1 MGAGMSEG
9 HKALFRIAIVLLKA
23 HTTHLSKAVDHADA
37 MDLLCPIN
45 PLATRVPINDNDML
59 TKAFKLSLARKQF
72 SVSLTSPRTTP
83 RLMQSIFGS
92 PYMRSMS
99 EGRLMRGA
107 GAGQA
112 QRAGGGVDGPAQARQ
127 DPLPQAPLERHPH
140 RPRGASQPDPRPGTA
155 RGAVRHRHPRRLSSS
170 LRGV

>member
-72 SVSLTSPRTTP
+72 SVSLPYPQPLRERRGSRKKRP
-83 RLMQSIFGS
+83 FGH
-92 PYMRSMS
+92 MS
-99 EGRLMRGA
+99 
-107 GAGQA
+107 
-112 QRAGGGVDGPAQARQ
+112 
-127 DPLPQAPLERHPH
+127 
-140 RPRGASQPDPRPGTA
+140 TF
-155 RGAVRHRHPRRLSSS
+155 
-170 LRGV
+170 

>member
-23 HTTHLSKAVDHADA
+23 HTTHLASASDRADA

-72 SVSLTSPRTTP
+72 SVSLSRHP
-83 RLMQSIFGS
+83 RLIQSIFGS
-92 PYMRSMS
+92 SY
-99 EGRLMRGA
+99 GIC
-107 GAGQA
+107 A
-112 QRAGGGVDGPAQARQ
+112 QCLRVD
-127 DPLPQAPLERHPH
+127 
-140 RPRGASQPDPRPGTA
+140 
-155 RGAVRHRHPRRLSSS
+155 
-170 LRGV
+170 

>member
-23 HTTHLSKAVDHADA
+23 HTTHLASASDRADA

-72 SVSLTSPRTTP
+72 SVSLTSPRYA
-83 RLMQSIFGS
+83 MVGYS
-92 PYMRSMS
+92 
-99 EGRLMRGA
+99 
-107 GAGQA
+107 
-112 QRAGGGVDGPAQARQ
+112 V
-127 DPLPQAPLERHPH
+127 
-140 RPRGASQPDPRPGTA
+140 
-155 RGAVRHRHPRRLSSS
+155 
-170 LRGV
+170 

>member
-23 HTTHLSKAVDHADA
+23 HTTHLASASDRADA

-72 SVSLTSPRTTP
+72 SVSPSRHPSTHPINI
-83 RLMQSIFGS
+83 RLAIR
-92 PYMRSMS
+92 YMRSMS

-112 QRAGGGVDGPAQARQ
+112 QRAGG
-127 DPLPQAPLERHPH
+127 
-140 RPRGASQPDPRPGTA
+140 
-155 RGAVRHRHPRRLSSS
+155 
-170 LRGV
+170 

>member
-23 HTTHLSKAVDHADA
+23 HTTHLSKASDHADA

-72 SVSLTSPRTTP
+72 SVSLTPSYQSSMFQC
-83 RLMQSIFGS
+83 RLMC
-92 PYMRSMS
+92 
-99 EGRLMRGA
+99 GA

-112 QRAGGGVDGPAQARQ
+112 QRAGG
-127 DPLPQAPLERHPH
+127 
-140 RPRGASQPDPRPGTA
+140 
-155 RGAVRHRHPRRLSSS
+155 
-170 LRGV
+170 

>member
-23 HTTHLSKAVDHADA
+23 HTTHLASASDRADA

-72 SVSLTSPRTTP
+72 SVSPS
-83 RLMQSIFGS
+83 
-92 PYMRSMS
+92 
-99 EGRLMRGA
+99 
-107 GAGQA
+107 
-112 QRAGGGVDGPAQARQ
+112 
-127 DPLPQAPLERHPH
+127 RHP
-140 RPRGASQPDPRPGTA
+140 ST
-155 RGAVRHRHPRRLSSS
+155 HPINIRLAIYA
-170 LRGV
+170 L